1 MIWLSLAAF
10 VYCLFRWYCESI
22 RGRFREA
29 APTVQQNI
37 DAHRN
42 SLGQAHLLINDPDDD
57 VPPVVTTPVPVVTT
71 PVPVVTTPVPK
82 IAEYLSPEEELDLE
96 SIIGA
101 ASRSLDVNEVPLKLE
116 DNLQIAEHEYGLL
129 VDGLEKLLLESDERL
144 PEHGGLFL
152 ADGSATNLDC
162 LELGSQTTLSGSEAE
177 GLHTDLEIRVFTQ

>member
-1 MIWLSLAAF
+1 MWTWLSLAAF

-42 SLGQAHLLINDPDDD
+42 SPDQARLLINDPDDD
-57 VPPVVTTPVPVVTT
+57 VPPVMTTPAL
-71 PVPVVTTPVPK
+71 K
-82 IAEYLSPEEELDLE
+82 IAEYLSPEKLDLE

-101 ASRSLDVNEVPLKLE
+101 TSPSLDVNGVPLKPE
-116 DNLQIAEHEYGLL
+116 GNLQIAEHEYGLL
-129 VDGLEKLLLESDERL
+129 VDGLEKILFESDERL

-162 LELGSQTTLSGSEAE
+162 LELDSLATLSVSKAE
-177 GLHTDLEIRVFTQ
+177 RLHTNPESRTFKQL